1 MTKKAHVTPTYQETK
16 FDAPIVSSVSKYKIF
31 VLMVALVTVLCSVI
45 SITIVTVT
53 NCLLNN
59 TISIVYSVLTGIIG
73 VLSFTFF
80 IWFFIRKLE
89 LIKVKNEALNDKFYK
104 LFTLFSSLCIVVLFF
119 NYFSIT

>member
-80 IWFFIRKLE
+80 I
-89 LIKVKNEALNDKFYK
+89 
-104 LFTLFSSLCIVVLFF
+104 
-119 NYFSIT
+119 